1 MNKTLLLLKRFL
13 VANFILLSTV
23 VCAQNALQQDL
34 SKFYNEAENMQS
46 AVLGMSVV
54 DLKDE
59 KEIVAINANKS
70 LVPASIVKLYTT
82 AATLHYLGADFTYK
96 TYITYS
102 GTVDN
107 KGLLTGD
114 VFVHGAGDPTLG
126 SKYLTKNE
134 GFLDTIVS
142 MVKDAGITHISG
154 DLVIDCSIFDSQA
167 IPNSWEWADLG
178 KSYAAGV
185 YPIAIN
191 DNTFSI
197 SFSTPELQDT
207 LQDTLQKKT
216 KSAPVVVNAS
226 PFEQAMQGNNVEK
239 DEKRGIFVVK
249 GAIPAPQ
256 EIIGI
261 ELVQRFIEQG
271 LFTYKQDYVPVFIPV
286 RKKLDTLGVFESPS
300 MFDIVEQTNHKSI
313 NNYAEHLC
321 KYLGY
326 SVYKDGSFAKGTE
339 VVENYFDTLGIDAG
353 FVSINDGSGLS
364 RHNVTNANHMT
375 AFLTKMY
382 NDGGGVASD
391 FFKSLP
397 VASKTGTL
405 KYYGFPAEMKG
416 KIHAKTGS
424 MTRVR
429 NMAGYLIT
437 KSGKEVAF
445 CIMLNGFSC
454 TSSQSRA
461 LIVDMLTEIYNK
473 Y

>member
-1 MNKTLLLLKRFL
+1 MNKTLLSLKRFL
-13 VANFILLSTV
+13 VANFILLSTGV
-23 VCAQNALQQDL
+23 YAQNTLQQDL
-34 SKFYNEAENMQS
+34 SKFYNEADNMQS

-54 DLKDE
+54 DLKE
-59 KEIVAINANKS
+59 GNQIVSINANKS

-96 TYITYS
+96 TYVTYS
-102 GTVDN
+102 GTVDV
-107 KGLLTGD
+107 KGVLTGNI
-114 VFVHGAGDPTLG
+114 FVHGAGDPTLG
-126 SKYLTKNE
+126 SKYLRKNE

-142 MVKDAGITHISG
+142 MVKDAGITYISG

-207 LQDTLQKKT
+207 LQEKI

-226 PFEQAMQGNNVEK
+226 PFEQAIQGDDVDK
-239 DEKRGIFVVK
+239 DEKRGNFVVK

-256 EIIGI
+256 EIVGI
-261 ELVQRFIEQG
+261 ELVQRFIEEG
-271 LFTYKQDYVPVFIPV
+271 LFTYKQDYIPVFIPV
-286 RKKLDTLGVFESPS
+286 RNRLDTLGVFTSPS
-300 MFDIVEQTNHKSI
+300 MFDIVEQTNHKSL

-339 VVENYFDTLGIDAG
+339 VIENYFDTLGIDAG
-353 FVSINDGSGLS
+353 FVSIHDGSGLS

-375 AFLTKMY
+375 TFLTKMY
-382 NDGGGVASD
+382 NNGGVTSH

-405 KYYGFPAEMKG
+405 EYYGFPAEMKG

-454 TSSQSRA
+454 SPKQSRM
-461 LIVDMLTEIYNK
+461 LIVDMLEKIYNK